1 MDSIEQLT
9 TQIAIRVL
17 AKGGKFLGDDVGG
30 ASVTVKHAIT
40 QELLASGFVRGGS
53 GDIYKLMVEERNRQ
67 AKFPFDDGSIFIAD
81 IKSDDRTPIP
91 VTITA
96 NGPGAGLQSVATAST
111 TQWIVPGLLKPITK
125 IPVVYSCV
133 LELSGLIVQVMQPAT
148 HLNVLSLPQTI
159 NFEVNVS
166 MMCGCPI
173 DNNIIDFDGKSFLN
187 PWAVSDFYVSCEISC
202 DGKVV
207 QRIPLAFDHTNS
219 PGRYT
224 GKWTMSSPG
233 FYRGSII
240 AYQKSN
246 GNTGCATISFFNV
259 KK

>member
-17 AKGGKFLGDDVGG
+17 AKGGKFLGDDVGA

-40 QELLASGFVRGGS
+40 QELLASGVVKGGS
-53 GDIYKLMVEERNRQ
+53 GNIYKLMVEERNRQ
-67 AKFPFDDGSIFIAD
+67 AKFPFDDASIFIAN
-81 IKSDDRTPIP
+81 IKSDDCTPIP

-96 NGPGAGLQSVATAST
+96 NGPGAGLQSASTAST

-148 HLNVLSLPQTI
+148 HLNVLSLPQVI
-159 NFEVNVS
+159 NFEANVS

-173 DNNIIDFDGKSFLN
+173 DNNIVNFDGKSFLN
-187 PWAVSDFYVSCEISC
+187 PWGVSDFYVSCAISSE
-202 DGKVV
+202 GKMI
-207 QRIPLAFDHTNS
+207 QRMPLIFDPSNG

-224 GKWTMSSPG
+224 GKWTMSTPG
-233 FYRGSII
+233 FYTGTIV

-246 GNTGCATISFFNV
+246 GNIGCATISFFNV
-259 KK
+259 K